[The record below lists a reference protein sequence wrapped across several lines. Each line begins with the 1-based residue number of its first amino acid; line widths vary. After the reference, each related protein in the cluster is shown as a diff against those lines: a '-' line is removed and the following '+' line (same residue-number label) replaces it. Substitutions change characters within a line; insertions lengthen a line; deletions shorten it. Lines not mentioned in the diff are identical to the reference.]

1 LSAGVA
7 RNPPNSRANYNAE
20 NTLPVIGDYSPI
32 ERKAYNMKSSVQ
44 SGLASMGTVLILL
57 ALANP
62 AFAATYWVVVGAT
75 PTHQCL
81 IVEQDQKPA
90 GKVIGNGYSTEE
102 LAQSTIQHAIACGGV
117 H

>member
-1 LSAGVA
+1 
-7 RNPPNSRANYNAE
+7 
-20 NTLPVIGDYSPI
+20 
-32 ERKAYNMKSSVQ
+32 MQSSVQ
-44 SGLASMGTVLILL
+44 SALASLGTVLILL
-57 ALANP
+57 ALAKP
-62 AFAATYWVVVGAT
+62 AFAATYWVVVGAA

-102 LAQSTIQHAIACGGV
+102 LAQSTIQHAIACSGV